1 MGIAIKLDPVT
12 QSSVARQT
20 QPDFRRS
27 GDSLNYHYLI
37 QTNIRR
43 NISST
48 HHKII
53 AEINHLV
60 GNVLVEGPTR
70 KNERCHRH
78 HRRYK
83 VQNGYSAD
91 KFAEHA

>member
-1 MGIAIKLDPVT
+1 MGIAIKLDPAT

-20 QPDFRRS
+20 QPDFRSS
-27 GDSLNYHYLI
+27 GDGLNYHYLI

-48 HHKII
+48 RHKII
-53 AEINHLV
+53 AEINHLI

-70 KNERCHRH
+70 K
-78 HRRYK
+78 K
-83 VQNGYSAD
+83 
-91 KFAEHA
+91 